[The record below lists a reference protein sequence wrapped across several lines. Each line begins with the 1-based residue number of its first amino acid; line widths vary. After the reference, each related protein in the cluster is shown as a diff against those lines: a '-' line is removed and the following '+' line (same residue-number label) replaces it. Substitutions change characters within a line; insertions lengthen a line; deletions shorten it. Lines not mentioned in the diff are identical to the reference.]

1 MSALS
6 RIAFFVLVVA
16 VVVAVI
22 AIRCG
27 GDDGDDGAG
36 EATPTATAAGA
47 GAATATPAA
56 TRTATGTAATTTPAA
71 TTTSTAAPTS
81 APTAISV
88 STATPSPTPAT
99 PTQID
104 AEGVPY
110 SLSDIADALAP
121 GGVVLTDLYDP
132 SAVCAGAA
140 VEGLPIVAAEEAA
153 SGRFA
158 VWVLWVYPDTEAR
171 EGDWQTGQRAEPLVA
186 GCEPPNGFVYWHE
199 NLLIWFI
206 GFYGD
211 DVEPASPA
219 RSREEV
225 RDHPVIR
232 AFLGLTR

>member
-22 AIRCG
+22 ALRCG
-27 GDDGDDGAG
+27 GADGDDGAG
-36 EATPTATAAGA
+36 EATATAAGA

-110 SLSDIADALAP
+110 SLSDMAEALAP

-132 SAVCAGAA
+132 SAVCGRAA

-225 RDHPVIR
+225 RDHPVIG